1 MRKEAKKCAK
11 KSTNV
16 VYFDQRMLAHAFAD
30 QNTQHTNL
38 NQVRKQEEFKF
49 VSFYNF
55 PQLKKENV
63 ISKILILNKG
73 FLGTV

>member
-1 MRKEAKKCAK
+1 M
-11 KSTNV
+11 
-16 VYFDQRMLAHAFAD
+16 YFDQRTLAHGFAGR
-30 QNTQHTNL
+30 NTQHTNL

>member
-1 MRKEAKKCAK
+1 
-11 KSTNV
+11 
-16 VYFDQRMLAHAFAD
+16 MLAHAFAG
-30 QNTQHTNL
+30 QNTQLTNL